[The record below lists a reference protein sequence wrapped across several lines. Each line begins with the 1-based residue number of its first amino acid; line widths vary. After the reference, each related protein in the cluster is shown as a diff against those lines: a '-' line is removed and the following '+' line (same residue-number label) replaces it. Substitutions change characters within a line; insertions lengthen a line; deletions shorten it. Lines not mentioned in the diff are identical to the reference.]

1 VTFTASWQKIFHP
14 NPRIGFL
21 AHARVLA
28 NEVASTPQRAA
39 EIQRLIFNDKLDAFV
54 CGALIALV
62 GLILAESVLVWSRYL
77 SGKRAPESSEV
88 PFVATQ
94 FAAD

>member
-1 VTFTASWQKIFHP
+1 
-14 NPRIGFL
+14 
-21 AHARVLA
+21 VLA

-39 EIQRLIFNDKLDAFV
+39 EVQRLIFNDKLDALV
-54 CGALIALV
+54 CGALILLV
-62 GLILAESVLVWSRYL
+62 GLILAESVWVWSRYL

-94 FAAD
+94 FAGD